1 MRGLKRFPPKRFLVI
16 KFISPMTSFQT
27 PVSQINR
34 KHRKKLK
41 FTFMISI
48 FALIVTFQIFP
59 KKMQMGTGT
68 PDKNDL
74 ELIAEDITPRTQQL
88 TRVQPPPRPAVPI
101 PIDDDEIPEDLTIA
115 ETELV
120 FDELPPAPPPPNE
133 SDEDG
138 YRFIAFDSPPQPI
151 GGLAASLQK
160 YIQYPQIARRAG
172 VEGQVIVGVLI
183 DEIGNSLKTTI
194 LKDSGSNI
202 GFEAA
207 AQDAVMKI
215 KWIPAKQRD
224 KPVKVWIYVAVRFK
238 MTED

>member
-1 MRGLKRFPPKRFLVI
+1 
-16 KFISPMTSFQT
+16 
-27 PVSQINR
+27 
-34 KHRKKLK
+34 
-41 FTFMISI
+41 
-48 FALIVTFQIFP
+48 
-59 KKMQMGTGT
+59 MGTGT
-68 PDKNDL
+68 PDKDDL

-115 ETELV
+115 ETELD
-120 FDELPPAPPPPNE
+120 FDELPPTPPPPSK

-151 GGLAASLQK
+151 GGLAANLRK
-160 YIQYPQIARRAG
+160 NIQYPNIARQAS
-172 VEGQVIVGVLI
+172 VEGVVIVGVLI
-183 DEIGNSLKTTI
+183 DELGNSLKTTI
-194 LKDSGSNI
+194 LKDSGSNL

-224 KPVKVWIYVAVRFK
+224 KPVKVWIYVTVRFK
-238 MTED
+238 LSED